1 MQEID
6 QLFLDQKK
14 FYLNHLINEKL
25 NNKIKLLKRIK
36 KWIKENER
44 EIIDHI
50 LKDYKKPITEIYTTE
65 LKPTISHIDYTIKN
79 IKKWKKPKSVKNPI
93 HLIGTK
99 SKIYYEPK
107 GLCLIISPWNYPFNL
122 TLNPLIS
129 AVAAGNCCMVKPS
142 EFTPN
147 TTLIISK
154 MITNVFRKE
163 HVSIIAGDHT
173 IGNKLI
179 NLPFDHIFFTGSPEI
194 GKKVM
199 SAASKNLA
207 SVTLELGGKNHTIVD
222 DSAKIKDC
230 AEKIIW
236 TKALNCGQTCIACN
250 HIFVDKKIASE
261 FYKQLDK
268 AILKFFPNGLKNN
281 TDYGQI
287 VNTNHINR
295 INKLLNNFLQKE
307 SIVKSNNIDEDKF
320 IGITILKNT
329 KLDNEILKQEIFGP
343 LLPIVEYEDLN
354 KIIQYIQGNEK
365 PLALYIFSNNKK
377 NIDLILNK
385 TSSGTSAVNDC
396 LIQYMNPNLPFGGVN
411 TSGIGKSGG
420 KRTFLNF
427 INEKSVLIQQS
438 GSSIAKLFYPPYT
451 KLKEKLAKKLTW
463 WM

>member
-1 MQEID
+1 MESIN
-6 QLFLDQKK
+6 QLFLNQKSF
-14 FYLNHLINEKL
+14 FYNHLVSEKIESQIKKL
-25 NNKIKLLKRIK
+25 KIIR
-36 KWIKENER
+36 KWIKKNE
-44 EIIDHI
+44 EDIISCI

-65 LKPTISHIDYTIKN
+65 FKPTISHIDYTIKN
-79 IKKWKKPKSVKNPI
+79 LKKWRKAKSVNSPI
-93 HLIGTK
+93 HLLGTK

-107 GLCLIISPWNYPFNL
+107 GVCLIISPWNYPFNL

-129 AVAAGNCCMVKPS
+129 AIAAGNCCIVKPS
-142 EFTPN
+142 EHTPH

-154 MITNVFRKE
+154 MITDIFKKE
-163 HVSIIAGDHT
+163 HVSIIPGDHI
-173 IGNKLI
+173 IGDKLI
-179 NLPFDHIFFTGSPEI
+179 NLPFNHIFFTGSPEI

-222 DSAKIKDC
+222 ESTNIKDC

-250 HIFVDKKIASE
+250 HIFVHKKIANE

-268 AILKFFPNGLKNN
+268 AILKLFPNGLRNN
-281 TDYGQI
+281 SDYGQI
-287 VNTNHINR
+287 VNTKHVNR
-295 INKLLNNFLQKE
+295 INRLLTNFVKKE
-307 SIVKSNNIDEDKF
+307 SALNSENIKNDKF
-320 IGITILKNT
+320 IGITILKNIA
-329 KLDNEILKQEIFGP
+329 LNSDILKQEIFGP
-343 LLPIVEYEDLN
+343 LLPVVEYDDLN
-354 KIIQYIQGNEK
+354 KIVQYIQENKK

-385 TSSGTSAVNDC
+385 TSSGTIAVNDC

-411 TSGIGKSGG
+411 ASGIGKSGG

-427 INEKSVLIQQS
+427 TNEKSVLIQQS

-451 KLKEKLAKKLTW
+451 NIKEKLAKKLTW

>member
-1 MQEID
+1 MKNID
-6 QLFLDQKK
+6 QLFSDQKK

-25 NNKIKLLKRIK
+25 VNQITRLKLIK
-36 KWIKENER
+36 KWIKENEQ
-44 EIIDHI
+44 EIINHI

-79 IKKWKKPKSVKNPI
+79 IKKWKKPKSVKTPI

-107 GLCLIISPWNYPFNL
+107 GLCLIISPWNYPLNL

-142 EFTPN
+142 EYTPN

-154 MITNVFRKE
+154 MITDIFKKE
-163 HVSIIAGDHT
+163 HVSIIPGDHT

-179 NLPFDHIFFTGSPEI
+179 NLPFNHIFFTGSPEI
-194 GKKVM
+194 GQKVM

-222 DSAKIKDC
+222 DSANIKDC

-250 HIFVDKKIASE
+250 HIFVHKKIANE

-268 AILKFFPNGLKNN
+268 AILKLFPIGLKNN
-281 TDYGQI
+281 ADYGQI
-287 VNTNHINR
+287 VNKKHLKR
-295 INKLLNNFLQKE
+295 INKLLNTFFKKE
-307 SIVKSNNIDEDKF
+307 SNLKSDNINEEQF
-320 IGITILKNT
+320 IGITILKNIE
-329 KLDNEILKQEIFGP
+329 LDNEILKQEIFGP
-343 LLPIVEYEDLN
+343 LLPVVEYDDLN
-354 KIIQYIQGNEK
+354 KIVQYIQKNEK

-411 TSGIGKSGG
+411 TSGMGKTGG

-427 INEKSVLIQQS
+427 TNEKSVLIQQS

-451 KLKEKLAKKLTW
+451 NIKEKLAKKLTW
-463 WM
+463 WI